1 MEAKKQLTDCQQQL
15 REQVDMIVG
24 HIQGTISIDPED
36 CNRYYELDE
45 EEQKD
50 FEPSGFDY
58 IEDICDCNFI
68 VDTNKNY
75 IGARIC
81 VAYGGPNIYIDTFK
95 KQVEGYWGS
104 DTYIK
109 TYYND
114 GINLD
119 DAIEELL
126 FYT

>member
-1 MEAKKQLTDCQQQL
+1 MQAKKQLTDCEQRL
-15 REQVDMIVG
+15 REHVDMIAE
-24 HIQGTISIDPED
+24 HIQGTIPIDPED

-50 FEPSGFDY
+50 FE
-58 IEDICDCNFI
+58 DIYDCKFI
-68 VDTNKNY
+68 VDTDKNY

-81 VAYGGPNIYIDTFK
+81 VAYGGPNIYIDTFN

-109 TYYND
+109 SYYKD
-114 GINLD
+114 GIGLD